1 MLSPAYQAQQS
12 FIEKDKE
19 KQLILEHF
27 DSLVYQRSYDRDT
40 YTEHYSELQE
50 KINKRHD
57 LGKNIDLL
65 SQLGH
70 QNFKIDVSLR
80 KESPKKIL
88 ECLEIIEF
96 GDEFYCLIKGNKIK
110 RLLEFRDFEKVS
122 YSNALTRILSA
133 LK

>member
-57 LGKNIDLL
+57 L
-65 SQLGH
+65 
-70 QNFKIDVSLR
+70 
-80 KESPKKIL
+80 
-88 ECLEIIEF
+88 
-96 GDEFYCLIKGNKIK
+96 
-110 RLLEFRDFEKVS
+110 
-122 YSNALTRILSA
+122 
-133 LK
+133 